1 MKSMVAWCAG
11 FLQNRLPVSGHA
23 LFLAYRVQPQ
33 TVFQECKKKKKKKAD
48 PDEDG
53 LAHFFLFL
61 TKSMFRPLCHT
72 SERRRYGQIQSLFKV
87 RPSVSNSLLQTADCL
102 LCI

>member
-33 TVFQECKKKKKKKAD
+33 TVFQECKKKKKKK
-48 PDEDG
+48 
-53 LAHFFLFL
+53 
-61 TKSMFRPLCHT
+61 
-72 SERRRYGQIQSLFKV
+72 
-87 RPSVSNSLLQTADCL
+87 QTRTRMAWP
-102 LCI
+102 IFSSF